1 MKLRYWKFEYVVNE
15 NPEARLNVASNRKA
29 EFVLVIKNPLSP
41 KKSRVLFATEKLTL
55 DDRLLVGKYVLYS

>member
-1 MKLRYWKFEYVVNE
+1 VNE